1 MSSFAQPDGSEVVFE
16 VEGRG
21 PLVVL
26 VHGLGSSRRRWD
38 RQVPALV
45 SAGFTVARLDLRGFG
60 DSKSGVLRH
69 GMSEFVSDVRGFI
82 EQLSARPRDAEGD
95 RRDVGGERQR
105 PRLHLVGHS
114 LGGMICQLIALE
126 LGERLASLALVATT
140 SHNGARA
147 TAFAEL
153 MTRLAER
160 GFDGVWGD
168 GEQRRLA
175 EPVLAAAFPGLS
187 HPPIE
192 MLRKGLEKPDQSL
205 ANAWRACK
213 TFSVKD
219 RLVEL
224 RCPVLVTHGTNDPL
238 IPYRAGELIHEAI
251 PGSRFFAEAGA
262 GHSLPSSRAE
272 SFNVNLLAHL
282 RDAESG

>member
-1 MSSFAQPDGSEVVFE
+1 MVSGATASSADWQ
-16 VEGRG
+16 
-21 PLVVL
+21 
-26 VHGLGSSRRRWD
+26 SRC
-38 RQVPALV
+38 
-45 SAGFTVARLDLRGFG
+45 S
-60 DSKSGVLRH
+60 
-69 GMSEFVSDVRGFI
+69 
-82 EQLSARPRDAEGD
+82 RPRSRG
-95 RRDVGGERQR
+95 
-105 PRLHLVGHS
+105 S
-114 LGGMICQLIALE
+114 L
-126 LGERLASLALVATT
+126 T
-140 SHNGARA
+140 
-147 TAFAEL
+147 
-153 MTRLAER
+153 
-160 GFDGVWGD
+160 
-168 GEQRRLA
+168 
-175 EPVLAAAFPGLS
+175 
-187 HPPIE
+187 PIE

-224 RCPVLVTHGTNDPL
+224 RCPVLVTHGTSDPL